1 MDNNNNFEQQFTQ
14 NVKSVTP
21 VQSVAAGEGSSKLPL
36 IISIVLGAVTLIESI
51 ILVVTLVN
59 FFQVVNP
66 TEEEINA
73 DVEEYDTIGD
83 DDEFVGY
90 NDDDEVDWLN
100 LTCTNEETGN
110 QYVLTQ
116 SKSFQKYENSSLVNS
131 GSYAVFNDSLISL
144 SGDEGKVLFFDGYSI
159 ADGLTV
165 YDCDFDLEE
174 SVETDVDTKTEE

>member
-1 MDNNNNFEQQFTQ
+1 MDNNNFEQQFTQ

-21 VQSVAAGEGSSKLPL
+21 VQSVVAGEGSSKLPL

-66 TEEEINA
+66 AEEEINA

-83 DDEFVGY
+83 EDEFVGY
-90 NDDDEVDWLN
+90 NDNDEVDWLN

-116 SKSFQKYENSSLVNS
+116 SKNFQKYENSSLVNS
-131 GSYAVFNDSLISL
+131 GSYAVFNDSLVSL

-174 SVETDVDTKTEE
+174 SVETDVDAETEE

>member
-131 GSYAVFNDSLISL
+131 GSYAVFNDSLVSL
-144 SGDEGKVLFFDGYSI
+144 SGDEGKVMRFFI
-159 ADGLTV
+159 NA
-165 YDCDFDLEE
+165 CN
-174 SVETDVDTKTEE
+174 

>member
-1 MDNNNNFEQQFTQ
+1 M
-14 NVKSVTP
+14 VSVWP
-21 VQSVAAGEGSSKLPL
+21 IQSVAAREGSSKLPL

-51 ILVVTLVN
+51 ILVITLVN

-66 TEEEINA
+66 IEEGINP

-116 SKSFQKYENSSLVNS
+116 SKNFQKYENSSLVNS

-174 SVETDVDTKTEE
+174 SVETDVDTETEE